1 MNTIYFYI
9 LQSLF
14 CIFYLVEFA
23 LWYRLKKY
31 EPYRRFPKSRH
42 YRFVPLYIAAVLA
55 IIVTSAFMMDG
66 PAKFRLT
73 IISILMTPVLSIQIK
88 NSLIYIS
95 AVRELTDTPKRDV
108 EILRLKCLVL
118 LKCSILF
125 YAVLIPMLII
135 YLK

>member
-9 LQSLF
+9 LQGLF
-14 CIFYLVEFA
+14 SIFYLVEFA

-31 EPYRRFPKSRH
+31 EPYRRFPKSKH

-55 IIVTSAFMMDG
+55 IIVTCAFMMDE

-73 IISILMTPVLSIQIK
+73 IISILLTPVLSIQIK
-88 NSLIYIS
+88 NALIYIS
-95 AVRELTDTPKRDV
+95 AVRELTDTPKRDF

>member
-9 LQSLF
+9 LQGLF
-14 CIFYLVEFA
+14 TLLYLVEFA
-23 LWYRLKKY
+23 LWYSLKKY
-31 EPYRRFPKSRH
+31 EPYRRFPKSKH

-55 IIVTSAFMMDG
+55 IIVTGAFMMDE

-73 IISILMTPVLSIQIK
+73 IISILMTPVLSIQNK
-88 NSLIYIS
+88 NALIYIS

-135 YLK
+135 YFK

>member
-9 LQSLF
+9 LQGLF
-14 CIFYLVEFA
+14 CIFYLFEFA

-31 EPYRRFPKSRH
+31 EPYRRFPKSKH
-42 YRFVPLYIAAVLA
+42 YHFVPLYIAAVLA
-55 IIVTSAFMMDG
+55 IILTGAFMMDD
-66 PAKFRLT
+66 PTKFRLM
-73 IISILMTPVLSIQIK
+73 IISLLMTPVLSIQIK
-88 NSLIYIS
+88 NALIYIS

>member
-9 LQSLF
+9 LQGLF
-14 CIFYLVEFA
+14 CIFSLVEFA

-31 EPYRRFPKSRH
+31 EPYRRFPKGKH

-55 IIVTSAFMMDG
+55 IIVTGAFMMDE

-88 NSLIYIS
+88 NALIYIS
-95 AVRELTDTPKRDV
+95 TVRELTDTPKRDV

-135 YLK
+135 YFK

>member
-9 LQSLF
+9 LQGLF
-14 CIFYLVEFA
+14 TLLYLVEFA

-31 EPYRRFPKSRH
+31 EPYRRFPKSKH

-55 IIVTSAFMMDG
+55 IIVTGAFMMDE

-73 IISILMTPVLSIQIK
+73 IISILMTPVLSIQIQ
-88 NSLIYIS
+88 NALIYIS
-95 AVRELTDTPKRDV
+95 VVRELTDTPKRDF

>member
-9 LQSLF
+9 LQGLF

-73 IISILMTPVLSIQIK
+73 IISIFMTPVLSIQIK
-88 NSLIYIS
+88 NALIYIS

-125 YAVLIPMLII
+125 YVVLIPMLII

>member
-1 MNTIYFYI
+1 MNTIYFCI
-9 LQSLF
+9 LQGLF

-31 EPYRRFPKSRH
+31 EPYRRFPKSKH

-55 IIVTSAFMMDG
+55 IIVTGAFMMDE

-73 IISILMTPVLSIQIK
+73 FISILMTPVLSIQIK
-88 NSLIYIS
+88 NALIYIS
-95 AVRELTDTPKRDV
+95 VVRELTDTPTRDV

>member
-9 LQSLF
+9 LQGLF
-14 CIFYLVEFA
+14 TLLYLVEFA

-31 EPYRRFPKSRH
+31 EPFRRFPKGEH
-42 YRFVPLYIAAVLA
+42 YRFVPLYIAAVLT
-55 IIVTSAFMMDG
+55 IIVTSAFMMDE
-66 PAKFRLT
+66 PAKFRLM
-73 IISILMTPVLSIQIK
+73 IISILLTPILSIQIK
-88 NSLIYIS
+88 NALIYIS
-95 AVRELTDTPKRDV
+95 VVRELTDTPKRDF

>member
-9 LQSLF
+9 LQGLF

-31 EPYRRFPKSRH
+31 EPYRRFLKSKH

-55 IIVTSAFMMDG
+55 IIVTGAFMMDE

-73 IISILMTPVLSIQIK
+73 FISILMTPVLSIQIK
-88 NSLIYIS
+88 NALIYIS
-95 AVRELTDTPKRDV
+95 VVRELTDTPTRDV

>member
-9 LQSLF
+9 LQGLF

-31 EPYRRFPKSRH
+31 EPYRRFLKSKH
-42 YRFVPLYIAAVLA
+42 YRFVPLYIVAVSA
-55 IIVTSAFMMDG
+55 IIVTGAFMMDE

-73 IISILMTPVLSIQIK
+73 FISILMTPVLSIQIK
-88 NSLIYIS
+88 NALIYIS
-95 AVRELTDTPKRDV
+95 VVRELTDTPTRDV

-118 LKCSILF
+118 LKSSILF

>member
-9 LQSLF
+9 LQGLF
-14 CIFYLVEFA
+14 TLLYLVAFA
-23 LWYRLKKY
+23 LWYKLKKY
-31 EPYRRFPKSRH
+31 EPYRRFPKSKH

-55 IIVTSAFMMDG
+55 IIVTGAFMMDE

-73 IISILMTPVLSIQIK
+73 IISILMTPVLSIQIQ
-88 NSLIYIS
+88 NALIYIS
-95 AVRELTDTPKRDV
+95 VVRELTDTPKRDY

-125 YAVLIPMLII
+125 YAVLILMLII

>member
-9 LQSLF
+9 LQGLF
-14 CIFYLVEFA
+14 TLLYIVEFA

-31 EPYRRFPKSRH
+31 EPYRRFPKSKH

-55 IIVTSAFMMDG
+55 IIVTGAFMMDE

-88 NSLIYIS
+88 NALIYIS

-125 YAVLIPMLII
+125 YAVLIPLLII
-135 YLK
+135 YFK

>member
-73 IISILMTPVLSIQIK
+73 IISIFMTPVLSIQIK
-88 NSLIYIS
+88 NALIYIS

-125 YAVLIPMLII
+125 YVVLIPMLII

>member
-14 CIFYLVEFA
+14 CILYLVEFA

-31 EPYRRFPKSRH
+31 EPYRRIPKSKH
-42 YRFVPLYIAAVLA
+42 YRFVPLYIVVVLA
-55 IIVTSAFMMDG
+55 IIVTGTFMMDE
-66 PAKFRLT
+66 PTKFRLT

-88 NSLIYIS
+88 NALIYIS
-95 AVRELTDTPKRDV
+95 AVRELTDTPKRDI

-135 YLK
+135 YLQ

>member
-1 MNTIYFYI
+1 
-9 LQSLF
+9 
-14 CIFYLVEFA
+14 
-23 LWYRLKKY
+23 
-31 EPYRRFPKSRH
+31 
-42 YRFVPLYIAAVLA
+42 
-55 IIVTSAFMMDG
+55 MMDG

-73 IISILMTPVLSIQIK
+73 IISIFMTPVLSIQIK
-88 NSLIYIS
+88 NALIYIS

-125 YAVLIPMLII
+125 YVVLIPMLII

>member
-9 LQSLF
+9 LQGLF
-14 CIFYLVEFA
+14 TLLYLVEFA

-31 EPYRRFPKSRH
+31 EPYRRFPKSKH

-55 IIVTSAFMMDG
+55 IIVTGAFMMDE

-88 NSLIYIS
+88 NALIYIS

-135 YLK
+135 YFK

>member
-9 LQSLF
+9 LQGLF
-14 CIFYLVEFA
+14 TLLYFVEFA
-23 LWYRLKKY
+23 LWYNLKKY
-31 EPYRRFPKSRH
+31 EPHRRIPKSKH
-42 YRFVPLYIAAVLA
+42 YRFAPLYIVTVLA
-55 IIVTSAFMMDG
+55 IIVTCAFMMNE
-66 PAKFRLT
+66 PTKFRLT
-73 IISILMTPVLSIQIK
+73 IISIFMTPVLSIQIK
-88 NSLIYIS
+88 NALIYIS
-95 AVRELTDTPKRDV
+95 AIRELTDTPKRDF

>member
-9 LQSLF
+9 LQGLF

-31 EPYRRFPKSRH
+31 EPYRRFLKSKH
-42 YRFVPLYIAAVLA
+42 YPFVPLYIAAVLA
-55 IIVTSAFMMDG
+55 IIVTGAFMMDE

-73 IISILMTPVLSIQIK
+73 FISILMTPVLSIQIK
-88 NSLIYIS
+88 NALIYIS
-95 AVRELTDTPKRDV
+95 VVRELTDTPTRDV

-135 YLK
+135 YFK

>member
-9 LQSLF
+9 LQGLF

-31 EPYRRFPKSRH
+31 EPYRRFLKSKH

-55 IIVTSAFMMDG
+55 IIVTGAFMMDE

-73 IISILMTPVLSIQIK
+73 FISILMTPVLSIQIK
-88 NSLIYIS
+88 NALIYIS
-95 AVRELTDTPKRDV
+95 VVRELTDTPKRDV

-118 LKCSILF
+118 LKSSILF

>member
-9 LQSLF
+9 LQGWFTLL
-14 CIFYLVEFA
+14 YLVEFA

-31 EPYRRFPKSRH
+31 EPYRRFPKSKH

-55 IIVTSAFMMDG
+55 IIVTGAFMMDE

-73 IISILMTPVLSIQIK
+73 IISILMTPVLSIQI
-88 NSLIYIS
+88 NNALIYIS

-108 EILRLKCLVL
+108 EILRLKCLLL